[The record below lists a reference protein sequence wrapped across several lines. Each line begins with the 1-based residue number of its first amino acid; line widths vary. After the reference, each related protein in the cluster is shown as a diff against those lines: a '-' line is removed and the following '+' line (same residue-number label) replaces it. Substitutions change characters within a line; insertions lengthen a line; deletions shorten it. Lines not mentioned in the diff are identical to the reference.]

1 LKAPPKFST
10 KGAQNLTAESITN
23 LPMDSTTNLATEAHL
38 VHLRRAVRLA
48 LEAEAAGNL
57 PVGAL
62 ITLDNDVIAEAGSA
76 ILRPHYYPGGHA
88 EVESLRRVPAPLWSR
103 AREMTCYTTLEPC
116 VMCMGAILLH
126 GVGRVVFGSS
136 DREGGAG
143 QVLPHLPPYYKSGG
157 ACVPEWIGPLLPE
170 LCDAL
175 YERVKAKF
183 DDLPCGKIVRAE

>member
-1 LKAPPKFST
+1 MEVSD
-10 KGAQNLTAESITN
+10 GATAG
-23 LPMDSTTNLATEAHL
+23 AHL
-38 VHLRRAVRLA
+38 IYLRRAVWLA

-57 PVGAL
+57 PVGAV
-62 ITLDNDVIAEAGSA
+62 ITLDDGVIAEAGNS

-88 EVESLRRVPAPLWSR
+88 EAESLRRVPARLWSR

-126 GVGRVVFGSS
+126 GIGRVVFGSS

-143 QVLPHLPPYYKSGG
+143 QLLPHLPAYYARG
-157 ACVPEWIGPLLPE
+157 APVPEWIGPLLPE

-175 YERVKAKF
+175 YERAREKF
-183 DDLPCGKIVRAE
+183 DELPCGKSFRGE